1 MQNLPWRETNQYE
14 NCSCVLQRK
23 MKTNHCVGS
32 REEKKKTREKKK
44 RFSRASH
51 EKFRQSSDIRYNAEM
66 PPLYFALQNTLLF
79 ILKIKRQKQEHLKA
93 HTQYVAIDSFAFYW
107 RNMHVIFLYGLLTS
121 SAFETSLF
129 KGWGIYTDCE
139 GGVRWASSNS
149 HCQLSVEVWINMTS
163 WHQWP
168 MC

>member
-1 MQNLPWRETNQYE
+1 MENTNQYE

-32 REEKKKTREKKK
+32 REEKKNVKKKK

-51 EKFRQSSDIRYNAEM
+51 ERFRQPSDIRYNAEM

-79 ILKIKRQKQEHLKA
+79 ILKIKKTKQEHLKT
-93 HTQYVAIDSFAFYW
+93 HTQYVAIDSFAFHW
-107 RNMHVIFLYGLLTS
+107 RKMHVIF
-121 SAFETSLF
+121 F
-129 KGWGIYTDCE
+129 IYMDYWHLPPSKRVFSKSGYLHRWWE
-139 GGVRWASSNS
+139 GVRWASSNS
-149 HCQLSVEVWINMTS
+149 HCQLSVEVWINNKPS